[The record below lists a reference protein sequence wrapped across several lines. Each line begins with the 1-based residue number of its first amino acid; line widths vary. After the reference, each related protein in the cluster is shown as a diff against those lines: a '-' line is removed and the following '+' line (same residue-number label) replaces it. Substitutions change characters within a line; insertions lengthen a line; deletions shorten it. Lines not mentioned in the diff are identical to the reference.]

1 MNLKLM
7 FTTSFRT
14 AALAGLL
21 CFGLVGCGDD
31 GESDDK
37 SGPTAI
43 PEALTHEAAEAYQA
57 IVLAS
62 YEDSYEAALALD
74 AALNALV
81 DGPSEQTLEA
91 ARDAWLAAREPYLQ
105 TEAFR
110 FYDGPIDNAD
120 VGVEGL
126 VNAWPLDEGYI
137 DYVED
142 DENAGIINDAS
153 VEISADTLSELNEEG
168 SEKNIATGFHAIE
181 FLLWGQDLN
190 RVGPGARPYTD
201 YVTGG
206 QGTHENQDRRG
217 RYLLSVSALLAD
229 NLKTLV
235 DAWAEDEDNYRAEFE
250 ELSKE
255 EALRSILTGMITLSG
270 FETGGERLQT
280 ALDTRD
286 QEDEHSCFS
295 DNTHR
300 DMIQDIQ
307 GVLNVY
313 TGSYRRTDGS
323 TVSGE
328 SIRAIVEVHDPALAE
343 EIEERIETSLSLAK
357 ALETPF
363 DREID
368 DTHEGGRERV
378 QDLVDSLRIQ
388 EGLLEEVFQG
398 FGLAIP
404 VPPA

>member
-1 MNLKLM
+1 M
-7 FTTSFRT
+7 FTTSLRT

-31 GESDDK
+31 EESDDK
-37 SGPTAI
+37 GGPTAI
-43 PEALTHEAAEAYQA
+43 PEALTHEASEAYQSIA
-57 IVLAS
+57 LAG
-62 YEDSYEAALALD
+62 YEDAYEAALELD

-91 ARDAWLAAREPYLQ
+91 ARNAWLAAREPYLQ
-105 TEAFR
+105 TETFR
-110 FYDGPIDNAD
+110 FYGGPIDDED

-126 VNAWPLDEGYI
+126 VNAWPLDESYI
-137 DYVED
+137 DYVVG
-142 DENAGIINDAS
+142 DEEAGIVNDPS
-153 VEISADTLSELNEEG
+153 IEISAETLSELNEEG
-168 SEKNIATGFHAIE
+168 AEDHIATGYHAIE
-181 FLLWGQDLN
+181 FLLWGQDLDPD
-190 RVGPGARPYTD
+190 GAGARPYSD
-201 YVTGG
+201 YVTGD

-217 RYLLSVSALLAD
+217 QYLLTVSALLAD

-235 DAWAEDEDNYRAEFE
+235 DAWAENDDNYRAEFE

-255 EALRSILTGMITLSG
+255 DALRNILTGMITLSG
-270 FETGGERLQT
+270 FETGGERLQA

-313 TGSYRRTDGS
+313 TGSYRRTDGT

-328 SIRAIVEVHDPALAE
+328 SIRAVVEVHDAALAE

-357 ALETPF
+357 ALVTPF

-368 DTHEGGRERV
+368 DTHEGGRQRV

>member
-1 MNLKLM
+1 M
-7 FTTSFRT
+7 FTTSLRA

-21 CFGLVGCGDD
+21 CFGPVGCGDD
-31 GESDDK
+31 EESDDK

-43 PEALTHEAAEAYQA
+43 PEALTHEASEAYQSIA
-57 IVLAS
+57 LAG
-62 YEDSYEAALALD
+62 YEDAYEAALELD

-81 DGPSEQTLEA
+81 DGPSEQTLAA
-91 ARDAWLAAREPYLQ
+91 ARSAWLAAREPYLQ
-105 TEAFR
+105 TETFR
-110 FYDGPIDNAD
+110 FYGGPIDD
-120 VGVEGL
+120 EEVGVEGL
-126 VNAWPLDEGYI
+126 VNAWPLDESYI
-137 DYVED
+137 DYVVG
-142 DENAGIINDAS
+142 DEEAGIVNDPS
-153 VEISADTLSELNEEG
+153 IEISAETLSELNEEG
-168 SEKNIATGFHAIE
+168 AEDHIATGYHAVE
-181 FLLWGQDLN
+181 FLLWGQDLDPE
-190 RVGPGARPYTD
+190 GPGARPYSD
-201 YVTGG
+201 YVTGPE
-206 QGTHENQDRRG
+206 GTHENQDRRG
-217 RYLLSVSALLAD
+217 QYLLTVSALLAD

-235 DAWAEDEDNYRAEFE
+235 DAWAENEGNYRAEFE
-250 ELSKE
+250 QLSE
-255 EALRSILTGMITLSG
+255 EDALRNILTGMITLSG
-270 FETGGERLQT
+270 FETGGERLQA

-313 TGSYRRTDGS
+313 TGSYRRTDGT

-328 SIRAIVEVHDPALAE
+328 SIRAVVEVHDATLAE

-368 DTHEGGRERV
+368 DTHEGGRKRV

>member
-1 MNLKLM
+1 M
-7 FTTSFRT
+7 FTTSLRT
-14 AALAGLL
+14 ATLAGLL

-31 GESDDK
+31 EESDDK

-43 PEALTHEAAEAYQA
+43 PEALTHEASEAYQSIA
-57 IVLAS
+57 LAG
-62 YEDSYEAALALD
+62 YEDAYEAALELD

-91 ARDAWLAAREPYLQ
+91 ARNAWLAAREPYLQ
-105 TEAFR
+105 TETFR
-110 FYDGPIDNAD
+110 FYGGPIDDED

-126 VNAWPLDEGYI
+126 VNAWPLDESYI
-137 DYVED
+137 DYVVG
-142 DENAGIINDAS
+142 DEEAGIVNDPS
-153 VEISADTLSELNEEG
+153 IEISAETLSELNEEG
-168 SEKNIATGFHAIE
+168 AEDHIATGYHAIE
-181 FLLWGQDLN
+181 FLLWGQDLDPD
-190 RVGPGARPYTD
+190 GAGARAYSD

-206 QGTHENQDRRG
+206 QGTHGNQDRRG
-217 RYLLSVSALLAD
+217 QYLLTVSALLAD

-235 DAWAEDEDNYRAEFE
+235 DAWAENEDNYRAEFE

-255 EALRSILTGMITLSG
+255 DALRNILTGMITLSG
-270 FETGGERLQT
+270 FETGGERLQA

-313 TGSYRRTDGS
+313 TGSYRRTDGT

-328 SIRAIVEVHDPALAE
+328 SIRAVVEVHDATLAE

>member
-1 MNLKLM
+1 M
-7 FTTSFRT
+7 FTKRLRA

-21 CFGLVGCGDD
+21 CFGMFGCGDD
-31 GESDDK
+31 ETGDE

-43 PEALTHEAAEAYQA
+43 PEALTHEASEAYQA

-105 TEAFR
+105 TEVFR

-142 DENAGIINDAS
+142 DESAGIINDTS

-181 FLLWGQDLN
+181 FLLWGQDLD
-190 RVGPGARPYTD
+190 RDGPGARPYTD
-201 YVTGG
+201 YVTGT

-217 RYLLSVSALLAD
+217 RYLLTVSALLAD

-255 EALRSILTGMITLSG
+255 DALRSILTGMITLSG

-368 DTHEGGRERV
+368 DSNPGGRDRV
-378 QDLVDSLRIQ
+378 QALVTSLRAQ
-388 EGLLEEVFQG
+388 RLLLEQVFVG

-404 VPPA
+404 EDPA

>member
-1 MNLKLM
+1 M
-7 FTTSFRT
+7 FTTSLRT

-31 GESDDK
+31 EESDDK
-37 SGPTAI
+37 GGPTAI
-43 PEALTHEAAEAYQA
+43 PEALTHEASEAYQSIA
-57 IVLAS
+57 LAG
-62 YEDSYEAALALD
+62 YEDAYEAALELD

-91 ARDAWLAAREPYLQ
+91 ARNAWLAAREPYLQ
-105 TEAFR
+105 TETLR
-110 FYDGPIDNAD
+110 FYGGPIDDED

-126 VNAWPLDEGYI
+126 VNAWPLDESYI
-137 DYVED
+137 DYVVG
-142 DENAGIINDAS
+142 DEEAGIVNDPS
-153 VEISADTLSELNEEG
+153 IEISAETLSELNEEG
-168 SEKNIATGFHAIE
+168 AEDHIATGYHAIE
-181 FLLWGQDLN
+181 FLLWGQDLDPD
-190 RVGPGARPYTD
+190 GAGARPYSD
-201 YVTGG
+201 YVTGD

-217 RYLLSVSALLAD
+217 QYLLTVSALLAD

-235 DAWAEDEDNYRAEFE
+235 DAWAENDDNYRAEFE

-255 EALRSILTGMITLSG
+255 DALRNILTGMITLSG
-270 FETGGERLQT
+270 FETGGERLQA

-313 TGSYRRTDGS
+313 TGSYRRTDGT

-328 SIRAIVEVHDPALAE
+328 SIRAVVEVHDAALAE

-357 ALETPF
+357 ALVTPF

-368 DTHEGGRERV
+368 DTHEGGRQRV

>member
-1 MNLKLM
+1 
-7 FTTSFRT
+7 
-14 AALAGLL
+14 
-21 CFGLVGCGDD
+21 
-31 GESDDK
+31 
-37 SGPTAI
+37 
-43 PEALTHEAAEAYQA
+43 
-57 IVLAS
+57 
-62 YEDSYEAALALD
+62 
-74 AALNALV
+74 
-81 DGPSEQTLEA
+81 
-91 ARDAWLAAREPYLQ
+91 
-105 TEAFR
+105 
-110 FYDGPIDNAD
+110 
-120 VGVEGL
+120 
-126 VNAWPLDEGYI
+126 
-137 DYVED
+137 
-142 DENAGIINDAS
+142 
-153 VEISADTLSELNEEG
+153 
-168 SEKNIATGFHAIE
+168 
-181 FLLWGQDLN
+181 
-190 RVGPGARPYTD
+190 
-201 YVTGG
+201 
-206 QGTHENQDRRG
+206 
-217 RYLLSVSALLAD
+217 
-229 NLKTLV
+229 
-235 DAWAEDEDNYRAEFE
+235 
-250 ELSKE
+250 
-255 EALRSILTGMITLSG
+255 LSG

-323 TVSGE
+323 TVTGE
-328 SIRAIVEVHDPALAE
+328 SIRAVVEVHDAALAE

-378 QDLVDSLRIQ
+378 QALVDSLRIQ

>member
-1 MNLKLM
+1 M
-7 FTTSFRT
+7 FTTSLRT
-14 AALAGLL
+14 AVLAGLL
-21 CFGLVGCGDD
+21 CFGLIGCGDD
-31 GESDDK
+31 DSSDANRGDDA
-37 SGPTAI
+37 GPTAI
-43 PEALTHEAAEAYQA
+43 PAALTHEASEAYQSIA
-57 IVLAS
+57 LAS

-105 TEAFR
+105 TEVFR

-126 VNAWPLDEGYI
+126 VNAWPLDESYI
-137 DYVED
+137 DYVVG
-142 DENAGIINDAS
+142 DEEAGIVNDPS
-153 VEISADTLSELNEEG
+153 IEISAETLSELNEEG
-168 SEKNIATGFHAIE
+168 AEDHIATGYHAIE
-181 FLLWGQDLN
+181 FLLWGQDLDTE
-190 RVGPGARPYTD
+190 GPGARPYSD
-201 YVTGG
+201 YVTGPE
-206 QGTHENQDRRG
+206 GTHANQDRRG
-217 RYLLSVSALLAD
+217 QYLLTVSALLAD

-235 DAWAEDEDNYRAEFE
+235 DAWAENEANYRAEFE
-250 ELSKE
+250 ELSE
-255 EALRSILTGMITLSG
+255 EDALRNILTGMITLSG
-270 FETGGERLQT
+270 FETGGERLQA

-313 TGSYRRTDGS
+313 TGSYRRTDGT

-328 SIRAIVEVHDPALAE
+328 SIRAVVEVHDAALAE

-368 DTHEGGRERV
+368 NSNEGGRERV